1 MADKSPLR
9 TTIIHQLNSTYANRA
24 PHTNCGL
31 IDSHQ
36 PRSAPERRRS
46 GQGSAPRSYRCALPA
61 RGLCSA
67 LQQPEQEGFQQNFP
81 KNQSK
86 QYTYIFTLN
95 IYIFFHVMPSCLSG
109 LYLQSPVFRHFRH
122 CGVVTAP

>member
-9 TTIIHQLNSTYANRA
+9 TPIIHQLNSTYANRA

-31 IDSHQ
+31 IDFGR
-36 PRSAPERRRS
+36 PRSAPQRRRS
-46 GQGSAPRSYRCALPA
+46 GQGSAPRAYRRALPA
-61 RGLCSA
+61 QGLCSA

-86 QYTYIFTLN
+86 QYIEIFTLN
-95 IYIFFHVMPSCLSG
+95 IYIFLPCYAQLPVRSLAAEPS
-109 LYLQSPVFRHFRH
+109 F
-122 CGVVTAP
+122 